1 MRALG
6 CLALIAAA
14 LAGGC
19 RIPDDPEGTLA
30 RAQGG
35 AMRVGVTEA
44 DPWVELG
51 PDGRPTGGVEVE
63 LVRRFGRDI
72 GARVA
77 WVDGGEEE
85 LVNAMK
91 EGSLD
96 LLIGGLT
103 DKSRWEKDMALT
115 RPYLDTRS
123 VVGMPEGRPLSD
135 ELDGMSVVAELGTEE
150 EGLLA
155 RKTGAEVRPVTDL
168 AAAKGRA
175 AAVPDYLLDDLRLR
189 ETDVELKREKHVMAA
204 RRGENAFLVR
214 LERFLLNREQ
224 EIERLLRRE
233 GKP

>member
-1 MRALG
+1 MPALA
-6 CLALIAAA
+6 CLALIAVA
-14 LAGGC
+14 LTGGC
-19 RIPDDPEGTLA
+19 RIPDDPDGTLA
-30 RAQGG
+30 RAEGG
-35 AMRVGVTEA
+35 VMRVGVTEA
-44 DPWVELG
+44 DPWAELG
-51 PDGRPTGGVEVE
+51 PDGRPTGGVEVA
-63 LVRRFGRDI
+63 LVRRFAVDI
-72 GARVA
+72 GARIA

-103 DKSRWEKDMALT
+103 NKSRWEKDVALT
-115 RPYLDTRS
+115 RPYLDTRA
-123 VVGMPEGRPLSD
+123 VVGVPEGRSASD
-135 ELDGMSVVAELGTEE
+135 ELDGVPVVAELGTEE
-150 EGLLA
+150 EALLG
-155 RKTGAEVRPVTDL
+155 RKTSAEVRPVTDL
-168 AAAKGRA
+168 AEARERA

-224 EIERLLRRE
+224 AIERLLLRE